1 MIRYNKLKYNVN
13 IDSEITKITLQYINN
28 KDINNIIY
36 KYIND
41 FDCRD
46 IDIWFRSKHKT
57 ESFLNNLEEMYR

>member
-1 MIRYNKLKYNVN
+1 MI
-13 IDSEITKITLQYINN
+13 YINN